1 MNNTVCIRVD
11 GSSDI
16 GTGHV
21 IRCLALAEELS
32 ERGYKPVFCTRDYD
46 SGLIEKIKS
55 RGFDFQVMPAAL
67 SMQEDME
74 HFTKLGKKHNAD
86 AVITDNYHF
95 TDKYLKYLK
104 ENFKVLVSIDELAE
118 TYFYSDLLVNQ
129 NIYATPK
136 MYKGKTENG
145 TKLLLGPD
153 YALLKS
159 EFKKYH
165 SQSREFGRVKN
176 ILVTLGGVDPD
187 NQTLKVL
194 KALDK
199 IKADFSIT
207 AVIGISNSHVEDI
220 SAFAESSQKTIK
232 LLRDVNNMAE
242 LMHAS
247 DIAVSA
253 AGSTSVEL
261 CCTGLP
267 NIMIILAD
275 NQERIG
281 EGLAEAGI
289 SINLGWF
296 ENVSET
302 MIQGTVE
309 RLIND
314 QDLRKSMGHRG
325 RVVVDGN
332 GAGRIVDEIK
342 NRIEGLKG

>member
-1 MNNTVCIRVD
+1 MNKTVCIRVD
-11 GSSDI
+11 GSVEI

-32 ERGYKPVFCTRDYD
+32 DRGYKPVFCTRGYD

-55 RGFDFQVMPAAL
+55 RGFDLQVLHAAL

-74 HFTKLGKKHNAD
+74 RFTEMGKKHNAGV
-86 AVITDNYHF
+86 VITDNYHF
-95 TDKYLKYLK
+95 TDQYLKYLK
-104 ENFKVLVSIDELAE
+104 ENFKVVVSIDDIAE
-118 TYFYSDLLVNQ
+118 SYFYSDILVNQ
-129 NIYATPK
+129 NIYATPE
-136 MYKGKTENG
+136 MYNGKTATG
-145 TKLLLGPD
+145 TKLFLGTA
-153 YALLKS
+153 YALLRP
-159 EFKKYH
+159 EFKAYH
-165 SQSREFGRVKN
+165 NQSREFSRVKN

-207 AVIGISNSHVEDI
+207 AVIGVSNPHVEDI
-220 SAFAESSQKTIK
+220 SAFAESSEKPIK
-232 LLRDVNNMAE
+232 LLKNVNNMAE

-253 AGSTSVEL
+253 AGSTSWEL

-267 NIMIILAD
+267 SIVIILAD

-281 EGLAEAGI
+281 KGLAEAGI

-296 ENVSET
+296 NDVTET
-302 MIQGTVE
+302 MIQESVE
-309 RLIND
+309 KLINNAK
-314 QDLRKSMGHRG
+314 LRESMGQKG
-325 RVVVDGN
+325 KAAVDGS
-332 GAGRIVDEIK
+332 GAERIVDGIGVL
-342 NRIEGLKG
+342 RGRT